1 MAAHEHPQLSCYLP
15 SKIVVAEA
23 HPHDLPTRRVDGR
36 AAQRYLPVA
45 EGVPV
50 AEEFLDGSCERGRA

>member
-15 SKIVVAEA
+15 GKIVAAEA
-23 HPHDLPTRRVDGR
+23 HPHDLPMRRVEGR
-36 AAQRYLPVA
+36 AAQRYL
-45 EGVPV
+45 PV

>member
-15 SKIVVAEA
+15 GKIVAAEA
-23 HPHDLPTRRVDGR
+23 HPHDLSMRRVEGR
-36 AAQRYLPVA
+36 AAQRYL
-45 EGVPV
+45 PV